1 MLRNLHFFDGIDTA
15 ELEAFSRAVAN
26 VESGDVITLDFCNGG
41 GSVFHGIAICDMMT
55 NARAKGAKFIS
66 NIWGYAASAACLVA
80 LSADEVYMSPNA
92 ALMYHSAWCPFD
104 SDDPAI
110 PLANSIQQTILSKR
124 IARISSKDFNGEDH
138 WVTASQALELGIIDN
153 IIGNASSVEDSQDI
167 RVAARF
173 IWRTEMSKEPIK
185 AEDVRKEEE
194 AKAECSEKE
203 EAKAECPVEEEKKNA
218 PEAESGC
225 GEENKDA
232 PKAEDLDILEM
243 IAKRLEDIEKRLSVL
258 EGAGNKADEANPEP
272 APSASARRKALMQK
286 LSAVCAP
293 MPSVTVKPV
302 AVAETPDEEAKRF
315 KATYKNFDALM
326 ADFIKR
332 K

>member
-1 MLRNLHFFDGIDTA
+1 MTTPVMEMGMLRNLHFFDGIDTA
-15 ELEAFSRAVAN
+15 ELEAFSRAVAGA
-26 VESGDVITLDFCNGG
+26 ESGDVITLDFCNGG
-41 GSVFHGIAICDMMT
+41 GSVFHGIAICDMM
-55 NARAKGAKFIS
+55 NAARAKGAKFIS

-92 ALMYHSAWCPFD
+92 ALMYHSAWCVD
-104 SDDPAI
+104 GGDDPAI

-153 IIGNASSVEDSQDI
+153 IIGNSTSVEDLQDI
-167 RVAARF
+167 RVAAQF
-173 IWRTEMSKEPIK
+173 IYGGRKMAEILK
-185 AEDVRKEEE
+185 AEAAQEMEE
-194 AKAECSEKE
+194 K
-203 EAKAECPVEEEKKNA
+203 EEEKKDA

-225 GEENKDA
+225 DENKEE
-232 PKAEDLDILEM
+232 PKAEDGDIDLLEA
-243 IAKRLEDIEKRLSVL
+243 IVQRLEGIERRLAVL
-258 EGAGNKADEANPEP
+258 EGEGKKADDEGEP

-286 LSAVCAP
+286 LNAVCAP
-293 MPSVTVKPV
+293 MPSVAVKPV

>member
-15 ELEAFSRAVAN
+15 ELEAFSRAVAGA
-26 VESGDVITLDFCNGG
+26 ESGDVITLDFCNGG
-41 GSVFHGIAICDMMT
+41 GSVFHGIAICDMM
-55 NARAKGAKFIS
+55 NDARAKGAKFIS

-92 ALMYHSAWCPFD
+92 ALMYHSAWCVD
-104 SDDPAI
+104 GGDDPAI

-124 IARISSKDFNGEDH
+124 IARISSKDFEGDDH

-153 IIGNASSVEDSQDI
+153 IIGNSTSVEDLQDI
-167 RVAARF
+167 RVAAQF
-173 IWRTEMSKEPIK
+173 IYGGRKMAEILK
-185 AEDVRKEEE
+185 AEAAQEMEE
-194 AKAECSEKE
+194 K
-203 EAKAECPVEEEKKNA
+203 EEEKKDA

-225 GEENKDA
+225 DENKEE
-232 PKAEDLDILEM
+232 PKAEDGDIDLLEA
-243 IAKRLEDIEKRLSVL
+243 IVQRLEGIERRLAVL
-258 EGAGNKADEANPEP
+258 EGEGKKADDEGEP

-286 LSAVCAP
+286 LNAVCAP
-293 MPSVTVKPV
+293 MPSVAVKPV

>member
-15 ELEAFSRAVAN
+15 ELEAFSRAVAGA
-26 VESGDVITLDFCNGG
+26 ESGDVITLDFCNGG
-41 GSVFHGIAICDMMT
+41 GSVFHGIAICDMMAD
-55 NARAKGAKFIS
+55 ARAKGVKFIS

-92 ALMYHSAWCPFD
+92 ALMYHSAWCAGEC
-104 SDDPAI
+104 DDPAI

-173 IWRTEMSKEPIK
+173 IWRTEMSKEPVK

-194 AKAECSEKE
+194 AKAECSEEKE
-203 EAKAECPVEEEKKNA
+203 EAKAAECSE
-218 PEAESGC
+218 
-225 GEENKDA
+225 EENKEE
-232 PKAEDLDILEM
+232 PKAEDDIDLLEA
-243 IAKRLEDIEKRLSVL
+243 IVQRLEGIERRLAVL
-258 EGAGNKADEANPEP
+258 EDGGKKVDEANPEP

-293 MPSVTVKPV
+293 MPSVAVKPV